1 MGGRVLAQQDQ
12 GEAVLLAER
21 DSSEQASIRAR
32 MPVSTH
38 RRFFSRRA
46 LSDLHQNDEFKA

>member
-1 MGGRVLAQQDQ
+1 LSSPWGRVLTQQDQ

-32 MPVSTH
+32 MPVVNH
-38 RRFFSRRA
+38 RRFFSQGAQRPASER
-46 LSDLHQNDEFKA
+46 